1 MVIIE
6 TKECMIVQSEPLASG
21 TGGSTFHL
29 GNIRQRKARHGTSDE
44 KHSPPRLIVRR
55 QLRDALLLV
64 QVLYSVER
72 RQRLLS
78 ILWYVSVAA
87 RLRCCAISHC
97 LSATQRYRDPFSIYR
112 RDLLPELNLVQ
123 RHQLRSARF
132 FAALLTNYIFLVLT
146 AWVVGAIVEHELGEL
161 TFIPATLGGLFCL
174 LSFHSQVSVIT
185 GLTEGVSWFLLALAF
200 LFYLRQQALSVFI
213 ILALAILQRETIL
226 IVFASISG
234 IALLLQQDKQRFN
247 AIIFL
252 WSAACC
258 IAYLLMRTIIL
269 PIPGATE
276 QTDPA
281 AILEHLRTFHLTR
294 DILFQG
300 FLSQNLL
307 WLYLIAVILFGDE
320 RSRRLWLPTLLG
332 TFLVL
337 TVVSIAA
344 GIDNNLGRIAS
355 ILSPIWAAFV
365 ATFCV
370 RLERMTA

>member
-1 MVIIE
+1 MPRL
-6 TKECMIVQSEPLASG
+6 KKNIVRLALLFLASYG
-21 TGGSTFHL
+21 MLYFSYKYYVPWSGGSDFSQYYNMYL
-29 GNIRQRKARHGTSDE
+29 
-44 KHSPPRLIVRR
+44 SPLDFDVAPSPIVFR
-55 QLRDALLLV
+55 QLSVIATHLV
-64 QVLYSVER
+64 YIAGIYYPN
-72 RQRLLS
+72 S
-78 ILWYVSVAA
+78 IWFNDVSYDQHV
-87 RLRCCAISHC
+87 
-97 LSATQRYRDPFSIYR
+97 
-112 RDLLPELNLVQ
+112 
-123 RHQLRSARF
+123 F
-132 FAALLTNYIFLVLT
+132 FAALLTNYIFLVFT
-146 AWVVGAIVEHELGEL
+146 AWGVGAIVEHALGHRNFL
-161 TFIPATLGGLFCL
+161 PATIGGLFCL

-234 IALLLQQDKQRFN
+234 IALLLQHEKRRFN

-252 WSAACC
+252 WSIACC

-307 WLYLIAVILFGDE
+307 WLYLVAVILFGDE
-320 RSRRLWLPTLLG
+320 QSRRFWLPTLLG

-365 ATFCV
+365 ATSCV
-370 RLERMTA
+370 RLDRVTA